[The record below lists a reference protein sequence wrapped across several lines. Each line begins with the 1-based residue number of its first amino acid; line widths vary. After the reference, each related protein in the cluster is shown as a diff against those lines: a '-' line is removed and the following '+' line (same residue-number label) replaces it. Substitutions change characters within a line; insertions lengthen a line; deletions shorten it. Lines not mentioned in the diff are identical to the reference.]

1 MKLSKKMFFDAS
13 DNNDITDRD
22 LINALIIT
30 DDQFKDKFNKVLV
43 RDSKEFLK
51 YYIEKF
57 ILSEKK

>member
-1 MKLSKKMFFDAS
+1 MFFDAS

-22 LINALIIT
+22 LINALIST

-43 RDSKEFLK
+43 RDSKE